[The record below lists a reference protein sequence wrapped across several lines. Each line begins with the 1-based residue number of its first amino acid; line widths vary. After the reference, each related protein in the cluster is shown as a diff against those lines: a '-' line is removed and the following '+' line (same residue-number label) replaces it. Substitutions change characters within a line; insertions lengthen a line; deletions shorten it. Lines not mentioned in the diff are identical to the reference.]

1 MDARSRSPPSTGEHT
16 REILGGQVARS
27 ITGYDLVDELARI
40 AEQRGTWP
48 AALRCDNGPE
58 LVSTTVADWCHD
70 RTDTVFIDPG
80 CPWQNPWIESFHS
93 RLRDECL
100 TLNHFRGVLEARVV
114 IGDWR
119 EEYNHDRPHSS
130 LGYQPPAVYA
140 AGCTHRTN
148 PNELSN
154 TVDR

>member
-1 MDARSRSPPSTGEHT
+1 MGDRRRSSTPPPTDARPRSPTSTGEHT

-27 ITGYDLVDELARI
+27 ITGDDLVDELARI

-58 LVSTTVADWCHD
+58 LVSTAVANWCHD

-80 CPWQNPWIESFHS
+80 CPRQNPWIESFHS

-100 TLNHFRGVLEARVV
+100 CTAAWANRTGSKAGWRHRPRSSTLAVHAVRRRGEAA
-114 IGDWR
+114 
-119 EEYNHDRPHSS
+119 H
-130 LGYQPPAVYA
+130 
-140 AGCTHRTN
+140 
-148 PNELSN
+148 
-154 TVDR
+154 